1 MGAMENENRITIP
14 DFSKD
19 DFLTSSKPFQWII
32 DQADGNEFVKGQ
44 LVAQMA
50 SKAKQLKVSNFKT
63 QFTNYVRAQKGQS
76 IVYGNVMEFSGTA
89 IMWDTG
95 EWIANDDG
103 VYKTNAYGVNQ
114 FACPHPIFILTRY
127 SNVDTDVESVQLVY
141 GRAGRTYKTKIVPRS
156 DLASANK
163 IVKLAEYGV
172 GVTSEN
178 AKALVQFLSDFEC
191 INYDKIVE
199 KKSCDHMGWVGRGY
213 KEFAPY
219 ISDLEFEGQDT
230 FRQLFNSVKSVGSYD
245 KWLETI
251 KNYRK
256 NGSIVVRMVMAA
268 SFASVLLKPLGAL
281 PFFVHLWGDTETGK
295 SVALLAAVSIWAEP
309 VIGKYAYTF
318 NSTDVGNELY
328 AACLNSLPLCMDELQ
343 ILNKR
348 SDFDDIIYRLCEGTG
363 RLRGKK
369 DGGIQNIKTWR
380 NCIITTGER
389 PITSMSSG
397 GGAVNRVIEIEC
409 NGGKF
414 FKNPREFC
422 RTIQSSYGHAGKVFV
437 ENLTENLAEARELHE
452 KYIKLLEDNTDATDK
467 QIASAAALL
476 TADELSE
483 RWIFNDGI
491 RIGID
496 DIKPY
501 LQTKDMLNV
510 NRRAYDY
517 LREEVISNYN
527 NFKNNDN
534 ECWGIAKEG
543 YIYIL
548 RNKFNAILQSG
559 NFNPQST
566 LSWMARNGKLAK
578 TDGRNLSVKVQI
590 NGTRIRCI
598 CLHEDDGEFTE
609 MDIDD
614 EDLPFDI

>member
-1 MGAMENENRITIP
+1 MENENRITIP

-178 AKALVQFLSDFEC
+178 AKALVQFLSDFES

-422 RTIQSSYGHAGKVFV
+422 RTIQSNYGHAGKEFID
-437 ENLTENLAEARELHE
+437 NLTGNIAEARALHE
-452 KYIKLLEDNTDATDK
+452 KYIKLLEDNTEATDK

-483 RWIFNDGI
+483 RWIFNDGV
-491 RIGID
+491 RISID

>member
-1 MGAMENENRITIP
+1 MENENRITIP

-19 DFLTSSKPFQWII
+19 DFLTSSKPFQWTI

-178 AKALVQFLSDFEC
+178 AKALVQFLSDFES

>member
-1 MGAMENENRITIP
+1 MENENRITIP

-178 AKALVQFLSDFEC
+178 AKALVQFLSDFES

-437 ENLTENLAEARELHE
+437 ENLTENLAEAIELHE

>member
-141 GRAGRTYKTKIVPRS
+141 GRAGRTYKTKIAPRS

-178 AKALVQFLSDFEC
+178 AKALVQFLSDFES

>member
-1 MGAMENENRITIP
+1 MENENRITIP

-178 AKALVQFLSDFEC
+178 AKALVQFLSDFES

-437 ENLTENLAEARELHE
+437 ENLTGNIAEARALHE
-452 KYIKLLEDNTDATDK
+452 KYIKLLEDNTEATDK

-483 RWIFNDGI
+483 RWIFNDGV
-491 RIGID
+491 RISID

>member
-50 SKAKQLKVSNFKT
+50 SKAMQLKVSNFKT

-178 AKALVQFLSDFEC
+178 AKALVQFLSDFES

>member
-1 MGAMENENRITIP
+1 MENENRITIP

-178 AKALVQFLSDFEC
+178 AKALVQFLSDFES

-219 ISDLEFEGQDT
+219 ISDLEFEEQDT

>member
-1 MGAMENENRITIP
+1 MENENRITIP

-141 GRAGRTYKTKIVPRS
+141 GRAGRTKIVPRS

-178 AKALVQFLSDFEC
+178 AKALVQFLSDFES

>member
-1 MGAMENENRITIP
+1 MENENRITIP

-178 AKALVQFLSDFEC
+178 AKALVQFLSDFES

-281 PFFVHLWGDTETGK
+281 SFFVHLWGDTETGK

>member
-19 DFLTSSKPFQWII
+19 DFLISSKPFQWII
-32 DQADGNEFVKGQ
+32 DQADGNEFIKGQ

-50 SKAKQLKVSNFKT
+50 DKAKELDVSNFRT
-63 QFTNYVRAQKGQS
+63 QFKNYVRAQKGQS

-95 EWIANDDG
+95 EWIATDDG
-103 VYKTNAYGVNQ
+103 VYRFKGQ
-114 FACPHPIFILTRY
+114 FSEKVTACPHPIFMITRY

-141 GRAGRTYKTKIVPRS
+141 GRPGRNYKTKIVPRS

-178 AKALVQFLSDFEC
+178 AKALVQFLSDFES
-191 INYDKIVE
+191 INYDKIIE
-199 KKSCDHMGWVGRGY
+199 KKSCDHMGWVGRGF

-219 ISDLEFEGQDT
+219 ISDLEFEGQDS
-230 FRQLFNSVKSVGSYD
+230 FRQLFNSVREVGSYE
-245 KWLETI
+245 KWLKTI
-251 KNYRK
+251 RDYRK
-256 NGSIVVRMVMAA
+256 NGNIVVRMVMAA

-295 SVALLAAVSIWAEP
+295 SVALLAAVSVWAEP

-380 NCIITTGER
+380 NC
-389 PITSMSSG
+389 
-397 GGAVNRVIEIEC
+397 

-483 RWIFNDGI
+483 RCIFNDGI

>member
-1 MGAMENENRITIP
+1 MENENRITIP

-141 GRAGRTYKTKIVPRS
+141 GRAGRTYKTKIVLRS

-178 AKALVQFLSDFEC
+178 AKALVQFLSDFES

>member
-1 MGAMENENRITIP
+1 MENENRITIP

-19 DFLTSSKPFQWII
+19 DFLISSKPFQWII
-32 DQADGNEFVKGQ
+32 DQADGNEFIKGQ

-50 SKAKQLKVSNFKT
+50 EKAKKLKVSNFRT
-63 QFTNYVRAQKGQS
+63 QFSNYVRAQKGQS

-95 EWIANDDG
+95 EWIATDDG
-103 VYKTNAYGVNQ
+103 VYRFKGQ
-114 FACPHPIFILTRY
+114 FSEKVTACPHPIFMITRY

-141 GRAGRTYKTKIVPRS
+141 GRPGRNYKTKIVPRS

-178 AKALVQFLSDFEC
+178 AKALVQFLSDFES
-191 INYDKIVE
+191 INYDKIIE
-199 KKSCDHMGWVGRGY
+199 KKSCDHMGWVGRGF

-219 ISDLEFEGQDT
+219 ISDLEFEGQDS
-230 FRQLFNSVKSVGSYD
+230 FRQLFNSVREVGSYE
-245 KWLETI
+245 KWLKI
-251 KNYRK
+251 IRDYRK
-256 NGSIVVRMVMAA
+256 NGNIVVRMVMAA

-295 SVALLAAVSIWAEP
+295 SVALLAAVSVWAEP

-422 RTIQSSYGHAGKVFV
+422 RTIQSNYGHAGKEFID
-437 ENLTENLAEARELHE
+437 NLTGNIAEARALHE
-452 KYIKLLEDNTDATDK
+452 KYIKLLEDNTEATDK

-483 RWIFNDGI
+483 CWIFNDGV
-491 RIGID
+491 RISID

-517 LREEVISNYN
+517 LREEIISNHD
-527 NFKNNDN
+527 NFTSNGN
-534 ECWGIAKEG
+534 ECWGIIKDG

-548 RNKFNAILQSG
+548 RNRFNAMLQGG

-578 TDGRNLSVKVQI
+578 TDGRNLAVKVQI

-598 CLHEDDGEFTE
+598 CLYEDDGDFIEE
-609 MDIDD
+609 DVDD
-614 EDLPFDI
+614 EDLPFNI

>member
-1 MGAMENENRITIP
+1 MENENRITIP

-178 AKALVQFLSDFEC
+178 AKALVQFLSDFES
-191 INYDKIVE
+191 INYDKIIE

>member
-1 MGAMENENRITIP
+1 MENENRITIP

-178 AKALVQFLSDFEC
+178 AKALVQFLSDFES

-422 RTIQSSYGHAGKVFV
+422 RTIQANYGHAGKEFID
-437 ENLTENLAEARELHE
+437 NLTGNIAEARALHE
-452 KYIKLLEDNTDATDK
+452 KYIKLLEDNTEATDK